1 MPVTRVGHIAI
12 TQNPPERLEQ
22 NKHFLLLILPPSDT
36 HAAPNPLGSGRD
48 GYSVGNDK
56 EVVGHGGDGL
66 VVVVGDDDAVVLCP
80 FTNHGFDVL
89 NVHRVNLG
97 ERFIKDV
104 EGRVAVQDKIQ
115 LGQAGFAAGELV
127 DGASWC
133 RENFGKRLTKVQ

>member
-1 MPVTRVGHIAI
+1 MPHQILSAPDGMGIA
-12 TQNPPERLEQ
+12 
-22 NKHFLLLILPPSDT
+22 
-36 HAAPNPLGSGRD
+36 
-48 GYSVGNDK
+48 VGNDK

-104 EGRVAVQDKIQ
+104 EGRVAVQDQIQ
-115 LGQAGFAAGELV
+115 LGQAGFAAGEFV
-127 DGASWC
+127 DGRIVMPGEL
-133 RENFGKRLTKVQ
+133 RETVDKVQ